1 MNENKPQQCPVAIF
15 LLRKSKV
22 LAEVKKYGILIYH
35 ALIDARLTHVWYKTQ
50 PIGINVK
57 LNEK

>member
-1 MNENKPQQCPVAIF
+1 M
-15 LLRKSKV
+15 